1 MHPTCCV
8 MWSTML
14 VTYALYA
21 VEVHAVYKHSVEPA
35 LIWYASIRAVY
46 EAMRCWLS
54 SDHAW
59 LTGTV

>member
-1 MHPTCCV
+1 